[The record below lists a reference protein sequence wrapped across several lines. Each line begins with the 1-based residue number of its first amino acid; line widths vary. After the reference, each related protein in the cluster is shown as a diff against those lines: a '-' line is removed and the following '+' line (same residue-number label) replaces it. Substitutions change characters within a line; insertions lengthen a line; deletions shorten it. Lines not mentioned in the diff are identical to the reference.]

1 MGKALWKVPGSA
13 FSSANNCIAGDSFI
27 SGRGCCS
34 QQLNADSMKCLR
46 MNSLSLGMFSSVVS
60 GRAGQL
66 GGWVWSLPSLWASA
80 AVRLVRV
87 HQLALVKAVDVVR
100 GANLGE
106 VVTNNPETLTCCF

>member
-1 MGKALWKVPGSA
+1 MLILGGGPAQSHSLFMLLKMSA
-13 FSSANNCIAGDSFI
+13 VW
-27 SGRGCCS
+27 
-34 QQLNADSMKCLR
+34 
-46 MNSLSLGMFSSVVS
+46 SLSDWPSLTRSSRPYIELLGPRDVLLS

-87 HQLALVKAVDVVR
+87 HQLVLVKAVDVVR